1 MVDSA
6 SKATALRTAYATP
19 VNAEEARIRLEEAA
33 RHRDAGRLEEAGSL
47 YSAII
52 SGLPRDSE
60 GQQELF
66 NAYEELIRIRGREG
80 RTARALRLFRQ
91 YVGDCAPVCDPA
103 YDQMYE
109 EGLLATKTPPVPLR
123 RRQRFHTL
131 VQLFRQTLPLEG
143 WVAECGCFRGLSS
156 YLLCSTLKGA
166 DGGFIGRGYR
176 IFDSFMGLSAPQPED
191 AIADTE
197 PDAEE
202 IRGTARAGRLAA
214 PLDHVKAALSSFPHI
229 EFFPGW
235 LPEAFPDDPGARYRF
250 IHVDVDLYQPTRD
263 SLEYFSPRMT
273 PGGIIVC
280 DDYGWPGA
288 RKAVEEF
295 SARAS
300 IPFRVT
306 SHHQAWF
313 AYGA

>member
-1 MVDSA
+1 M
-6 SKATALRTAYATP
+6 
-19 VNAEEARIRLEEAA
+19 RLDEAA
-33 RHRDAGRLEEAGSL
+33 RHRDARRLEEAGSL

-52 SGLPRDSE
+52 SGLPRNAE

-80 RTARALRLFRQ
+80 RAARALRLFRQ
-91 YVGDCAPVCDPA
+91 YVEDCAPACDQA
-103 YDQMYE
+103 YDQMYHD
-109 EGLLATKTPPVPLR
+109 GLLATKTPPVPLR
-123 RRQRFHTL
+123 RRQRFYTL
-131 VQLFRQTLPLEG
+131 VQLFRESLPLEG
-143 WVAECGCFRGLSS
+143 MVAECGCFRGLSS

-166 DGGFIGRGYR
+166 DGSFNGHGYR

-191 AIADTE
+191 TIAETG

-214 PLDHVKAALSSFPHI
+214 SLEHVKAALSPFPRI
-229 EFFPGW
+229 EYFPGW
-235 LPEAFPDDPGARYRF
+235 IPEAFPDEPGARYRF
-250 IHVDVDLYQPTRD
+250 VHVDVDLHQPTRD
-263 SLEYFSPRMT
+263 SLEYFFSRMV

-288 RKAVEEF
+288 RKAVEAF

-300 IPFRVT
+300 VPLNIT

-313 AYGA
+313 TRSA